1 MFAPIRPTPTKP
13 MFIRMQCR
21 MSNDEARRNVEVRMT
36 EMWLSIVDSS
46 FDPSSFFRHSSFV
59 LRHLGLASNFMGKER
74 IVSLLFPDA
83 RHWPGTGTNDRFC
96 RQGQNFLEI
105 FSNRVFVINGPAT
118 HRAGKKRVANDRNR
132 SGE

>member
-83 RHWPGTGTNDRFC
+83 RHWPVTGTNDRFV

-105 FSNRVFVINGPAT
+105 GFNGGLGRKGPAP
-118 HRAGKKRVANDRNR
+118 HPHGQ
-132 SGE
+132 